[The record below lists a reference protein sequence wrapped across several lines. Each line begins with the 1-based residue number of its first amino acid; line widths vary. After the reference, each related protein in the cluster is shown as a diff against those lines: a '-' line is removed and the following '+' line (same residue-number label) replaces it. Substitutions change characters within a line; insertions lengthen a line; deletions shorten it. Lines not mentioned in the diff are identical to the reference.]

1 MAHNNSNKGQQP
13 EQNPQQ
19 DAQVQQVLAQYR
31 SIAQNIRQSRNADQ
45 VIDALTPITDLPETS
60 QIALL
65 KAISKENI
73 TAAADVVLA
82 TNTYAPAK
90 EVRKEA
96 RRSLLRLESN
106 NVYAEWELPPI
117 VSLSD
122 TLGVDAFAD
131 FDEDEE
137 DEDEGETIVDEFLSS
152 WSEGDFEAAYDLLAT
167 TSPLRQNLSRDEWVA
182 RRTAWATEAKPARP
196 QVDVGYGLESELDDL
211 YDLDES
217 AEELDAFWSLELQ
230 NVASSSTIPE
240 LPTATIT
247 YAGTSR
253 HWFWAGYTFFQED
266 DEFRIYSMHDKG
278 AEALQLPVDIIRQRI
293 QEIAEEVTAMSEV
306 LDDDEDEEDYDE
318 DEEGVV
324 EGGAAIVE
332 SEQEDEDDEEED
344 ELLDLDVEELGWF
357 SKQSMHYCD
366 ALIAQ
371 QPQDETAYAL
381 ASQQATLLHEMERAL
396 AYSSLVAE
404 RFPELRG
411 NALRSVGL
419 LATHIATD
427 EGERAN
433 FEDETES
440 TATPAN
446 NRFLT
451 LAEKAFR
458 DAIAEDDTNFTNYSL
473 LADLLLEEDKQKE
486 AGAVLDQAQ
495 NVAKEPNDRA
505 AVEVGRARLANQQ
518 DNAELALT
526 HYQRAADIAPDLPQV
541 WYSIGD
547 LQLSLEQNAEAER
560 SLLKSVQLDPTTT
573 EAYADLATLYMEQ
586 SKDNAALKI
595 LEQGLAQNPS
605 SVDLM
610 AELAMIYV
618 SKGDL
623 GRAEIFLS
631 NAEDIE
637 PDSEIVMMIRQVLE
651 AQKEQ
656 QRQQQRQQ
664 QRPTSN
670 KKSNKSKK
678 RR

>member
-1 MAHNNSNKGQQP
+1 VAHKNFDKGQQS

-19 DAQVQQVLAQYR
+19 DAHVQQILAQYR
-31 SIAQNIRQSRNADQ
+31 SIAQDIHKSRNADQ
-45 VIDALTPITDLPETS
+45 VIDALTPITDLAETG

-65 KAISKENI
+65 KAISKENT

-82 TNTYAPAK
+82 INTYAPLK

-117 VSLSD
+117 VSLAD
-122 TLGVDAFAD
+122 ALGVDAFAD

-137 DEDEGETIVDEFLSS
+137 DEDEGETVVDQFLSS
-152 WSEGDFEAAYDLLAT
+152 WSEGDFETAYDLLAT

-182 RRTAWATEAKPARP
+182 RRTSWAAEAKPARS
-196 QVDVGYGLESELDDL
+196 QIDVGYGLEAELEDL
-211 YDLDES
+211 DDLDES

-230 NVASSSTIPE
+230 EVASSSDIPE

-247 YAGTSR
+247 YAGTGR

-266 DEFRIYSMHDKG
+266 DEFRIYSVRDKG
-278 AEALQLPVDIIRQRI
+278 GDALQLPVETLRQRI
-293 QEIAEEVTAMSEV
+293 QEIADEITAMSEL
-306 LDDDEDEEDYDE
+306 LDDDDDDDYEEDDDEE
-318 DEEGVV
+318 VV
-324 EGGAAIVE
+324 ESKARIVV
-332 SEQEDEDDEEED
+332 SEQEDDDDDEEDDE
-344 ELLDLDVEELGWF
+344 LPAVDVEEFSWF

-371 QPQDETAYAL
+371 QPHDETPYAL
-381 ASQQATLLHEMERAL
+381 ASQQATSLHEIERAL
-396 AYSSLVAE
+396 AYSALVAE
-404 RFPELRG
+404 RFPELRAD
-411 NALRSVGL
+411 ALRSVGL

-427 EGERAN
+427 EGEQAN
-433 FEDETES
+433 FEDEAED
-440 TATPAN
+440 ATNPAN

-473 LADLLLEEDKQKE
+473 LADLLLEEDKQRE
-486 AGAVLDQAQ
+486 VSAVLDQAQ

-505 AVEVGRARLANQQ
+505 AVEVGRAKLASQQ
-518 DNAELALT
+518 DNPELALM
-526 HYQRAADIAPDLPQV
+526 HYQRAAEIVPNLPQI
-541 WYSIGD
+541 WYNIGD
-547 LQLSLEQNAEAER
+547 VQLSLEQNAEAEH

-586 SKDNAALKI
+586 NKDNAALKI
-595 LEQGLAQNPS
+595 LEQGLAQNPIA
-605 SVDLM
+605 VDLM
-610 AELAMIYV
+610 AETAMIYV

-623 GRAEIFLS
+623 RKADTVLS
-631 NAEDIE
+631 NAELLE
-637 PDSEIVMMIRQVLE
+637 PESEIVMMIRQVLE

-656 QRQQQRQQ
+656 QRQQQR
-664 QRPTSN
+664 PASN